1 MEENNIV
8 VNETKQYIVIR
19 LGNEQFGIDIQYIDN
34 IVRMQRITRVP
45 MAQDYFK
52 GVINLRGE
60 VIPVM
65 SLRVRF
71 ELEDDEIDT
80 KTRII
85 IVKMDSQSKV
95 GVLVDQ
101 VKEVVTIES
110 DEVEKVGQSNTE
122 TSAQY
127 LDGVGKNGEELI
139 TLLNIAN
146 VISD

>member
-19 LGNEQFGIDIQYIDN
+19 LGNEQFGIDIKYIDN

-85 IVKMDSQSKV
+85 IVKMDPQSKV

>member
-1 MEENNIV
+1 MEENII

-19 LGNEQFGIDIQYIDN
+19 LGNEQFGIDIKYIDN

-71 ELEDDEIDT
+71 ELEDDNIDT

-85 IVKMDSQSKV
+85 IIKMDSQSKV

-101 VKEVVTIES
+101 VKEVVTIEA
-110 DEVEKVGQSNTE
+110 DAIEKVSQSNTE
-122 TSAQY
+122 GTGQY

>member
-1 MEENNIV
+1 MEENII

-19 LGNEQFGIDIQYIDN
+19 LGNEQFGIDIKYIDN

-71 ELEDDEIDT
+71 DLEDDEIDS

-85 IVKMDSQSKV
+85 IIKMDSQSKV

-101 VKEVVTIES
+101 VKEVVTIEA
-110 DEVEKVGQSNTE
+110 DAIEKVGHKSTD

-127 LDGVGKNGEELI
+127 LDGVGKNGDELI
-139 TLLNIAN
+139 TLLNISS

>member
-1 MEENNIV
+1 MEENII

-19 LGNEQFGIDIQYIDN
+19 LGNEQFGIDIKYIDN

-71 ELEDDEIDT
+71 ELEDDNIDT

-85 IVKMDSQSKV
+85 IIKMDSQSKV

-101 VKEVVTIES
+101 VKEVVTIEA
-110 DEVEKVGQSNTE
+110 DAIEKVGQGNTDG
-122 TSAQY
+122 TGQY

>member
-1 MEENNIV
+1 MEENII

-19 LGNEQFGIDIQYIDN
+19 LGNEQFGIDIKYIDN

-71 ELEDDEIDT
+71 ELEDD
-80 KTRII
+80 
-85 IVKMDSQSKV
+85 
-95 GVLVDQ
+95 
-101 VKEVVTIES
+101 
-110 DEVEKVGQSNTE
+110 NTLKFDY
-122 TSAQY
+122 S
-127 LDGVGKNGEELI
+127 EELYYRK
-139 TLLNIAN
+139 
-146 VISD
+146 SDKL

>member
-1 MEENNIV
+1 MEENIV
-8 VNETKQYIVIR
+8 MNETKQFIVIK
-19 LGNEQFGIDIQYIDN
+19 LGNEQFGIDIKYIDN

-71 ELEDDEIDT
+71 DLEDDEIDS

-85 IVKMDSQSKV
+85 IIKMDSQSKV

-110 DEVEKVGQSNTE
+110 DAIEKVGHK
-122 TSAQY
+122 SADASGQY
-127 LDGVGKNGEELI
+127 LDGVGKNGDELI
-139 TLLNIAN
+139 TLLNISS

>member
-1 MEENNIV
+1 MEENII

-19 LGNEQFGIDIQYIDN
+19 LGNEQFGIDIKYIDN

-71 ELEDDEIDT
+71 ELEDDVIDT

-85 IVKMDSQSKV
+85 IIKMDSQSKV
-95 GVLVDQ
+95 GILVDQ
-101 VKEVVTIES
+101 VKEVVTIDSE
-110 DEVEKVGQSNTE
+110 EIEKVAQSGTD
-122 TSAQY
+122 TSGQY
-127 LDGVGKNGEELI
+127 LDGVGKNGGELI

>member
-1 MEENNIV
+1 MEENII

-19 LGNEQFGIDIQYIDN
+19 LGNEQFGIDIKYIDN

-71 ELEDDEIDT
+71 ELEDDNIDT

-85 IVKMDSQSKV
+85 IIKMDSQSKV

-101 VKEVVTIES
+101 VKEVVTIET
-110 DEVEKVGQSNTE
+110 DAIEKVGQGNTDG
-122 TSAQY
+122 TGQY

>member
-1 MEENNIV
+1 MEENII

-19 LGNEQFGIDIQYIDN
+19 LGNEQFGIDIKYIDN

-71 ELEDDEIDT
+71 ELEDDVIDT

-85 IVKMDSQSKV
+85 IIKMDSQSKV
-95 GVLVDQ
+95 GILVDQ
-101 VKEVVTIES
+101 VKEVVTIGTE
-110 DEVEKVGQSNTE
+110 EIEKVAHGGPEGSG
-122 TSAQY
+122 QY

>member
-1 MEENNIV
+1 MEN
-8 VNETKQYIVIR
+8 TKKFADTAQYIVISM
-19 LGNEQFGIDIQYIDN
+19 GDEQFGIDIKYIDN